1 MNRISSSLD
10 NPSNP
15 LLEAMDRAKQAE
27 NDGIDM
33 IQDDHKSQQRS
44 GSYLS
49 SYTANTQDNKPVE

>member
-33 IQDDHKSQQRS
+33 IQDDHKS
-44 GSYLS
+44 
-49 SYTANTQDNKPVE
+49 